1 MLQSFK
7 RNKIGIILIII
18 TSILTSFGQIFWK
31 LGQLNDKGL
40 FYILLGFGF
49 YGIGT
54 VLMVLAFRYGSFSV
68 LHPLLACG
76 YIFGL
81 IWAKLFLNENITV
94 IQSIG
99 IFLIMIAVVII
110 GGGDE

>member
-7 RNKIGIILIII
+7 RNKIGIILILI
-18 TSILTSFGQIFWK
+18 TSILTSFGQMFWK
-31 LGQLNDKGL
+31 LGQAGDAGL
-40 FYILLGFGF
+40 FYILIGFGF
-49 YGIGT
+49 YGLGT
-54 VLMVLAFRYGSFSV
+54 ILMVLAFRYGSFSV

-81 IWAKLFLNENITV
+81 VWAKLFLDENISL
-94 IQSIG
+94 IQGVG
-99 IFLIMIAVVII
+99 ILLIMIGVVII